1 MNSDAPKRRRLL
13 WLFKGPWWWRAW
25 LGLMGIIVLVSA
37 FYAEEDW
44 RGQHSWDTYRKSMEA
59 AGISLDLQTY
69 TPKPVPD
76 DENFAMSPIPKK
88 WMNSLSLPLTNDL
101 YSRASDYVW
110 ATNSSKNAGHRHFE
124 DLVAWQQAFAALKNG
139 SLNQNGASP
148 KTKPQF
154 WSLKFDLASR
164 AQAAPSV
171 LEGMKPDEAEFAE
184 LRQASTLPYSRFP
197 IIYRMDDPA
206 QTLLPHLAKV
216 KQVCQHLHLQTC
228 AELASGQTDKALAD
242 VKLSLYLTD
251 SVKTEPFL
259 ISFLVQSACFQIV
272 TQSVW
277 EGLAER
283 RWTDAQL
290 QELETSF
297 GRYDFLR
304 EGWDALTSERAFGI
318 REIDVVRKRGLGSIE
333 DMVYGQDDPARKAFL
348 NVLGEAMP
356 EGWFD
361 LEKVNYCNLYDEQI
375 TRDLN
380 PAEKRVFPT
389 QLSSNDVDFALSFAP
404 GSFAPGAIL
413 RHKLFAPWL
422 NIERTFP
429 DKIAIPQ
436 TVANQAAIACALE
449 RYRLAK
455 GQFPETLFS
464 LTPQFIER
472 VPTDV
477 ITGEPYKYRRTA
489 GGQFVLYS
497 VGWNGKDD
505 GGVPGKRLFDESEG
519 DWVWEYPVQ

>member
-1 MNSDAPKRRRLL
+1 
-13 WLFKGPWWWRAW
+13 
-25 LGLMGIIVLVSA
+25 
-37 FYAEEDW
+37 
-44 RGQHSWDTYRKSMEA
+44 
-59 AGISLDLQTY
+59 
-69 TPKPVPD
+69 
-76 DENFAMSPIPKK
+76 
-88 WMNSLSLPLTNDL
+88 
-101 YSRASDYVW
+101 
-110 ATNSSKNAGHRHFE
+110 
-124 DLVAWQQAFAALKNG
+124 
-139 SLNQNGASP
+139 
-148 KTKPQF
+148 
-154 WSLKFDLASR
+154 
-164 AQAAPSV
+164 
-171 LEGMKPDEAEFAE
+171 
-184 LRQASTLPYSRFP
+184 
-197 IIYRMDDPA
+197 
-206 QTLLPHLAKV
+206 
-216 KQVCQHLHLQTC
+216 
-228 AELASGQTDKALAD
+228 
-242 VKLSLYLTD
+242 
-251 SVKTEPFL
+251 
-259 ISFLVQSACFQIV
+259 
-272 TQSVW
+272 
-277 EGLAER
+277 
-283 RWTDAQL
+283 
-290 QELETSF
+290 
-297 GRYDFLR
+297 
-304 EGWDALTSERAFGI
+304 
-318 REIDVVRKRGLGSIE
+318 
-333 DMVYGQDDPARKAFL
+333 MVYGQDDPARKAFL